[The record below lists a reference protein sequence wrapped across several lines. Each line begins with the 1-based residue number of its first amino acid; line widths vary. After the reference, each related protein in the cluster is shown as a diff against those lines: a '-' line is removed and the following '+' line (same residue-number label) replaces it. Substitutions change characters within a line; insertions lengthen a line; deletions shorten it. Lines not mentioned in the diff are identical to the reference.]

1 MLEYKFLYIFL
12 LLVRFIYS
20 ETISVSDWKEV
31 VNKNDVDKSKEY
43 IFEISKAITID
54 TDPGNFLDKYEKITI
69 KGKDSSKRITIKVS
83 DISSV
88 FRFSSENKLVFKLE
102 KIEINSSAIPLIE
115 MQGSNVDIEIKDCTF
130 KSSNSIIQAVSV
142 NSVKITGCEF
152 KDGKK
157 ESQKPQ
163 IYIENKN
170 MHDRTLVTIENT
182 KGSGNTN
189 DIKEVT
195 SSGGW
200 GYFSNSE
207 IHFTKI
213 NSDNNSSDNVGAV
226 FNIRNCT
233 GDIRD
238 STFTNSK
245 FQGKGVI
252 YQYYSQINIYDTTF
266 SNNKGN
272 GGGIFYVYGTNSD
285 VDANYP
291 PSNLYRCSFI
301 SNSGDDTQ
309 RAGALNLD
317 GAQVVNIYDS
327 EFKDIHVFSKGGCF
341 QVNYY
346 SKIRVENSRFQS
358 IYALDSGG
366 IFNSGYDSRVEVN
379 NCYFYDIY
387 AGTGAI
393 INSNSGNSIL
403 FENSVID
410 NSKSTA
416 ALFQMVEYNT
426 KTKLEFRNVTITDS
440 TAQSGLLYLY
450 KNSYENSDVELI
462 VENCKFIKNGLKK
475 GSVQF
480 EKHSASANYNAPII
494 NISDVGQSTVTVNNC
509 EFIGNIINPPSNIGG
524 ALSLNLS
531 RKKPLVFS
539 NLKFINNTVSSSS
552 GNGGGLYV
560 GALDAD
566 DAIIDIKFSNLYFE
580 GNHANGNGGGLYID
594 NIKPNEFDIFRSF
607 EMKNLTFVNNYAEEC
622 GGAMA
627 VQSDIF
633 KDVVFQNFTFKGNYA
648 RLGGGA
654 YYSSNLEATPEFL
667 PDPPITDGD
676 SAGFGRFLSSEP
688 SKFEFKGDFNKNLTI
703 SSGKEL
709 KGYTFELLDAWNN
722 LYVSENIFSNVKTL
736 TFLAIKIID
745 EEVYLNYGDEQS
757 NHATIR
763 GNTFE
768 LFDHGICQL
777 DQFKIYGEP
786 GVYYLVFYIPL
797 SGHDSLIHQN
807 LTARVTIT
815 DCMSDITN
823 LYPEPSKEALNF
835 TECVSPTCEG
845 KYKCQ
850 NNGRCIR
857 PPQEAID
864 KNLPYCGCT
873 AGYKGTDCSQK
884 DFYEWKIAS
893 SLFNIITIILI
904 IVLIAFGVAIIINRQ
919 KPLFSVSYPW
929 LLSACNV
936 FCIMALTSIF
946 FFDDEPN
953 KSMCYVYPLIQYIS
967 FICLWGII
975 MFIFYRSKFIVALPT
990 KSTSASAQISIR
1002 QSFFVQS
1009 SNNNNALTNQDS
1021 QSKLDKSEINK
1032 QSNQD
1037 LSISLLEQQSRA
1049 KEEFIHL
1056 VLTIIFTV
1064 AYVIF
1069 ICVWFGVSL
1078 YYDSESNYESVEKFN
1093 NKGESKLTNGQYVK
1107 ICRVNF
1113 LESVTYVQLFLLLFG
1128 VTFTN
1133 RKWSLGGYHI
1143 DLRHFAFGMANW
1155 ILCGPFITIITFT
1168 MMNDNPSAQLSLYRV
1183 SIMLSMTPI
1192 IPIIV
1197 IPKLLLINDKN
1208 VNTDDYSTFAIP
1220 FSEKQVSKLTSN
1232 NTSEISNSQTG
1243 TGAVS
1248 SFNQGKGSM
1257 VDNFI

>member
-1 MLEYKFLYIFL
+1 
-12 LLVRFIYS
+12 VRFIYS
-20 ETISVSDWKEV
+20 EVVKENISDWDTL
-31 VNKNDVDKSKEY
+31 VNKNDINKSNEY
-43 IFEISKAITID
+43 IYTLDKTVKISS
-54 TDPGNFLDKYEKITI
+54 DPGNFLSKYEKITI
-69 KGKDSSKRITIKVS
+69 IGNGTGKKRINCNNE
-83 DISSV
+83 ISSV
-88 FRFSSENKLVFKLE
+88 FKFSSDNKLSFKLE
-102 KIEINSSAIPLIE
+102 NIEVVSCTVPLIE
-115 MQGSNVDIEIKDCTF
+115 MQGSNVDIEIKDCNF
-130 KSSNSIIQAVSV
+130 SQSNSIIQAVSV

-157 ESQKPQ
+157 DSLKPQ

-170 MHDRTLVTIENT
+170 MHNRTIVTIENT
-182 KGSGNTN
+182 KGIGNSN

-207 IHFTKI
+207 IHFKKI
-213 NSDNNSSDNVGAV
+213 NSDNNNSDNVGAV

-238 STFTNSK
+238 STFSNSE

-252 YQYYSQINIYDTTF
+252 YQYYSKIDIYDTTF

-272 GGGIFYVYGTNSD
+272 GGGVFYVYGTNSD

-327 EFKDIHVFSKGGCF
+327 IFKNIHVFSKGGCF

-346 SKIRVENSRFQS
+346 SKIRVENSRFES

-366 IFNSGYDSRVEVN
+366 IFNSGYDSRVEVKN
-379 NCYFYDIY
+379 SYFYDIY

-403 FENSVID
+403 FEDSVIE
-410 NSKSTA
+410 NSKSSA

-462 VENCKFIKNGLKK
+462 VKDCKFIKNGLKK

-480 EKHSASANYNAPII
+480 ENHSASANYNAPII
-494 NISDVGQSTVTVNNC
+494 NISDVGQSTVTIDNC
-509 EFIGNIINPPSNIGG
+509 QFIGNVINPPSNIGG

-539 NLKFINNTVSSSS
+539 NLKFINNTVQSNS

-580 GNHANGNGGGLYID
+580 GNHAKGNGGGLYID

-607 EMKNLTFVNNYAEEC
+607 EMKDLTFVNNYADEC

-633 KDVVFQNFTFKGNYA
+633 KDVTFQNFTFKGNYA

-654 YYSSNLEATPEFL
+654 YYSSNLEATPKFL
-667 PDPPITDGD
+667 PDPPFTDGD

-688 SKFEFKGDFNKNLTI
+688 SKFEFKGEFNKNLTI

-757 NHATIR
+757 NQATIR

-768 LFDHGICQL
+768 LFDHGVCQL
-777 DQFKIYGEP
+777 DQFKIYGNP

-797 SGHDSLIHQN
+797 SGHNNLIHQN

-815 DCMSDITN
+815 DCMSETTN
-823 LYPEPSKEALNF
+823 LYPELSKEAVNF

-845 KYKCQ
+845 KFKCV
-850 NNGRCIR
+850 NGRCIR
-857 PPQEAID
+857 PPLEAID
-864 KNLPYCGCT
+864 KNLAYCGCN
-873 AGYKGTDCSQK
+873 AGYKGPLCEEK
-884 DFYEWKIAS
+884 DYYTWKTPMVFS
-893 SLFNIITIILI
+893 TLL
-904 IVLIAFGVAIIINRQ
+904 
-919 KPLFSVSYPW
+919 PLF
-929 LLSACNV
+929 
-936 FCIMALTSIF
+936 
-946 FFDDEPN
+946 
-953 KSMCYVYPLIQYIS
+953 
-967 FICLWGII
+967 
-975 MFIFYRSKFIVALPT
+975 
-990 KSTSASAQISIR
+990 
-1002 QSFFVQS
+1002 
-1009 SNNNNALTNQDS
+1009 
-1021 QSKLDKSEINK
+1021 
-1032 QSNQD
+1032 
-1037 LSISLLEQQSRA
+1037 
-1049 KEEFIHL
+1049 
-1056 VLTIIFTV
+1056 
-1064 AYVIF
+1064 
-1069 ICVWFGVSL
+1069 
-1078 YYDSESNYESVEKFN
+1078 
-1093 NKGESKLTNGQYVK
+1093 
-1107 ICRVNF
+1107 
-1113 LESVTYVQLFLLLFG
+1113 
-1128 VTFTN
+1128 
-1133 RKWSLGGYHI
+1133 
-1143 DLRHFAFGMANW
+1143 
-1155 ILCGPFITIITFT
+1155 
-1168 MMNDNPSAQLSLYRV
+1168 
-1183 SIMLSMTPI
+1183 
-1192 IPIIV
+1192 
-1197 IPKLLLINDKN
+1197 
-1208 VNTDDYSTFAIP
+1208 
-1220 FSEKQVSKLTSN
+1220 
-1232 NTSEISNSQTG
+1232 
-1243 TGAVS
+1243 
-1248 SFNQGKGSM
+1248 
-1257 VDNFI
+1257 